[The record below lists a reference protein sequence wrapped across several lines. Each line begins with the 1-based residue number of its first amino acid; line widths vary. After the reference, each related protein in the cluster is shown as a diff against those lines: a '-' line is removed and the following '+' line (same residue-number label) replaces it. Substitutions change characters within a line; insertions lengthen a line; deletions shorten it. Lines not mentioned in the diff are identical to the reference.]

1 MVADGRAPVRPC
13 ARPGLPLATVGPV
26 VPGSL
31 VPVLLQADDPGLVR
45 ACGADPGLLCEWVYD
60 ATGSLAWA
68 HAVDL
73 ILGAPLHIAVTVLVA
88 LVVARLAHRAI
99 GRFVAG
105 VTHAPVGRVSRRLRR
120 GAPAPAAPGPAEVV
134 STRTR
139 QRADA
144 LGTVLHNA
152 VTVAVWTVATMVI
165 LGELGVNAG
174 ALLAGL
180 GVVGVALGLGAQS
193 LVRDVIAGTFVLLE
207 DQYGVG
213 DVVDLG
219 DVRGTVEAVQLRVT
233 RVRGDDGTLWHLPN
247 GEIRK
252 VGNRTQGWAQV
263 VLDVEV
269 VAAADPA
276 RASELL
282 LAAAGGL
289 ADDPE
294 DGPDLVG
301 PPVVS
306 GLEAFGPESLVLRVS
321 VRTAPGRQWA
331 VARRLR
337 TALRGALADA
347 GIEAWVP
354 PRPSA
359 G

>member
-1 MVADGRAPVRPC
+1 M
-13 ARPGLPLATVGPV
+13 

-31 VPVLLQADDPGLVR
+31 ALVLLQADDPGLAR

-60 ATGSLAWA
+60 ATGSRGWA
-68 HAVDL
+68 RAVDL
-73 ILGAPLHIAVTVLVA
+73 ILGAPLHIALTV
-88 LVVARLAHRAI
+88 VVAVVVVRLAHRAI

-105 VTHAPVGRVSRRLRR
+105 ITHDPVGRASRRLRR
-120 GAPAPAAPGPAEVV
+120 ASPPSAPGHPAAVP
-134 STRTR
+134 TRTR
-139 QRADA
+139 QRAHA
-144 LGTVLHNA
+144 LGTVLRNA
-152 VTVAVWTVATMVI
+152 VTVGVWVVATLVI

-174 ALLAGL
+174 ALLAGV
-180 GVVGVALGLGAQS
+180 GIAGVALGFGAQS

-233 RVRGDDGTLWHLPN
+233 RLRGDDGTLWHVPN
-247 GEIRK
+247 GDVRK

-269 VAAADPA
+269 AATADPA
-276 RASELL
+276 RAGELL
-282 LAAAGGL
+282 LAAAGAL
-289 ADDPE
+289 AADTE
-294 DGPDLVG
+294 TGPDLVA
-301 PPVVS
+301 PAVVS

-331 VARRLR
+331 VAR
-337 TALRGALADA
+337 ALRSALRVALADA

-354 PRPSA
+354 ARPQA